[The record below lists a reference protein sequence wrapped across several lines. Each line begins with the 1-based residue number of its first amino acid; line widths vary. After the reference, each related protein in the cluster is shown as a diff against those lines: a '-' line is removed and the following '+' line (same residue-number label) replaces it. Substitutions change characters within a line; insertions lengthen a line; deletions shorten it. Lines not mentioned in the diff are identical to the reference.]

1 MRAPTEFTARVVYA
15 VAHTVVLGRECLR
28 RAIQIEFVDRSVA
41 LASLAFTALVP
52 LGVVTGSLLPSVGRR
67 NLADSITDRFQLD
80 ADTAGL
86 VHDLFAPPE
95 DVRSATSA
103 AGLLLLVVAAL
114 SFTRGLQRVYERSWQ
129 LPSLGVRGTPAG
141 LKWLAGVVIFLAVFA
156 GTRAWLTDLVGPVL
170 DIAVALVTSAL
181 IWLVTPHT
189 LLSRRVAWTDLV
201 PTAVLTSVCMT
212 TLSIGSVLYMPGAI
226 ADSAKQY
233 GQIGVT
239 ISLVSWLVAVGFV
252 LVGCAAVGAVLAER
266 IDGRW
271 DAQLR
276 RMVPRLPRRHPQ

>member
-15 VAHTVVLGRECLR
+15 VAHVVVLGRECLR
-28 RAIQIEFVDRSVA
+28 RAIEIEFVDRSVA

-52 LGVVTGSLLPSVGRR
+52 LGVVTGSVLPSVGRR
-67 NLADSITDRFQLD
+67 NLADSITDRFKLD

-95 DVRSATSA
+95 DVRSATSLL
-103 AGLLLLVVAAL
+103 GLILLVVAAL
-114 SFTRGLQRVYERSWQ
+114 SFTRGLQRVYERSWR

-141 LKWLAGVVIFLAVFA
+141 LKWLAGVVVFLLVFA
-156 GTRAWLTDLVGPVL
+156 GTRAWLTDIVGPAL
-170 DIAVALVTSAL
+170 DIVIAFATSAL

-201 PTAVLTSVCMT
+201 PTAVITATCMT
-212 TLSIGSVLYMPGAI
+212 ALSIGSVLYMPGAI
-226 ADSAKQY
+226 ADSARQF

-271 DAQLR
+271 DAHLR
-276 RMVPRLPRRHPQ
+276 RLVPRLPRRRPV